1 VKVGIIGYGTV
12 GKATAK
18 VLVENVGVFSKRA
31 STEVALKRVAA
42 LEFSSEDEKYL
53 QENGVLFSHD
63 AEDVLQDEEIAIVV
77 ELVGG
82 IEPAKSFIT
91 SAINN
96 RKNVVTA
103 NKALLATLDGQE
115 LFRLAYESRT
125 SLRYEA
131 AVCGAIPIVNLLQDS
146 FFGDKI
152 LSVHGI
158 LNGTT
163 NFILGEMENGFT
175 QEEAIKS
182 AQEKGYAELDASYDI
197 EGKDSAAKITLL
209 ANMIFGAGAGSRTR
223 ITNKYFTVDDVN
235 ITGIQDIT
243 SSDVIDA
250 SKEGKIYKLLA
261 RATPNFEEGTVEL
274 TVAPEKVDAVGV
286 LSETNGV
293 FNIITLK
300 LEGAGDIAIFGLGAG
315 GEPTASAVVADI
327 VRAAKA
333 RKQSQMRKIS
343 IRNARN
349 GIRQQPRTRRPESDT
364 Q

>member
-18 VLVENVGVFSKRA
+18 VLIENVGVFSKRA

-42 LEFSSEDEKYL
+42 LEFTSDDEKYL
-53 QENGVLFSHD
+53 EENGVLFSND

-77 ELVGG
+77 ELIGG
-82 IEPAKSFIT
+82 IEPAKSFIS
-91 SAINN
+91 SAITN

-103 NKALLATLDGQE
+103 NKALLATMDGQE
-115 LFRLAYESRT
+115 LFKLAYESRT

-146 FFGDKI
+146 FYGDRI

-163 NFILGEMENGFT
+163 NFILGEMENGLS
-175 QEEAIKS
+175 QEAAIKL
-182 AQEKGYAELDASYDI
+182 AQENGYAEMDASYDI
-197 EGKDSAAKITLL
+197 EGKDSAAKITLM
-209 ANMIFGAGAGSRTR
+209 ANMIFGAGAGPRTR
-223 ITNKYFTVDDVN
+223 ITSKYFTVDDVDV
-235 ITGIQDIT
+235 TGIQGIT
-243 SSDVIDA
+243 QDDVQKAA
-250 SKEGKIYKLLA
+250 SEGKIYKLIA
-261 RATPNFEEGTVEL
+261 RATPDFDEGTVEL
-274 TVAPEKVDAVGV
+274 KVAPEKVDAVGV

-300 LEGAGDIAIFGLGAG
+300 LENAGDVAVFGLGAG
-315 GEPTASAVVADI
+315 GLPTASAVTADI

-343 IRNARN
+343 IRNARA
-349 GIRQQPRTRRPESDT
+349 GIKPPPRAPRQPRE
-364 Q
+364 